1 METWML
7 SSSSH
12 TVFICFFILTHCS
25 HLLLL
30 AWETTVISLMIIPPR
45 VRADQ
50 LCAAVTRGY
59 TGHSSWMK
67 KCLSLTGRTSCNDF
81 GDHTH
86 FNLSEQLPIIAHR
99 SVAKIRRRLRTHSSL
114 SVATSSRTRRRETI
128 GYQWCIPTSLWQAR
142 HMDLL
147 HVWYPC
153 FFFLTSLFS
162 KAGVHCSAV
171 CCTLRLRETED

>member
-1 METWML
+1 MEPWML

-12 TVFICFFILTHCS
+12 AVCICFFILTHCS
-25 HLLLL
+25 HLPLL

-59 TGHSSWMK
+59 TGHSSWMR
-67 KCLSLTGRTSCNDF
+67 KCLSLTGRTSCDDF

-99 SVAKIRRRLRTHSSL
+99 SETKIRRRLRTYSSL
-114 SVATSSRTRRRETI
+114 SVATSSRTRRRDH
-128 GYQWCIPTSLWQAR
+128 WVPVMLPHLSLAGKAYGPAPCLIS
-142 HMDLL
+142 LL
-147 HVWYPC
+147 
-153 FFFLTSLFS
+153 FLFNIIIFRGRCSL
-162 KAGVHCSAV
+162 
-171 CCTLRLRETED
+171 